1 MRLIALVV
9 VDSAFIIKKEY
20 YSQIFVEQRKYKEKV
35 SFIDEEIESFPD
47 NDDEDLLQRGFFI
60 KKSK

>member
-1 MRLIALVV
+1 M
-9 VDSAFIIKKEY
+9 IKKEY
-20 YSQIFVEQRKYKEKV
+20 YSQIFVDKCKCKEKV